1 MKTINKFGK
10 TINYSVDSQYGY
22 WMVVEDGGEEWVHA
36 TKKGIKIPN
45 TNGNP
50 LLCNKKGMWDLLV
63 HFGADSSEL
72 DELFQKHI

>member
-10 TINYSVDSQYGY
+10 KIDYSIDSQYGS
-22 WMVVEDGGEEWVHA
+22 WMVVDDG
-36 TKKGIKIPN
+36 KKGIKIPN
-45 TNGNP
+45 TNGNT

-63 HFGADSSEL
+63 HFGADNSEL

>member
-10 TINYSVDSQYGY
+10 KIDYLIDSQYGS
-22 WMVVEDGGEEWVHA
+22 WMVVDDGSQQWVHV

-45 TNGNP
+45 TNGNT

-63 HFGADSSEL
+63 HFGVDKSEL
-72 DELFQKHI
+72 DELFRKDI